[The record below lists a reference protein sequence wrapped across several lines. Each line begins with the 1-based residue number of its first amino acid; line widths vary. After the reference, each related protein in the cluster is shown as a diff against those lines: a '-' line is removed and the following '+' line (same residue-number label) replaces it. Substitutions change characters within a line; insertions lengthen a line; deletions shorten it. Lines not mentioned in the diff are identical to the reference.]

1 MGLNIKNRE
10 VELLADELARMT
22 GESKTEAIR
31 RSLQERRDRLVVTR
45 ERRPTKE
52 SLIRFMERSVWS
64 EMPPDVLGKPISKR
78 EREKILGYGP
88 HGV

>member
-1 MGLNIKNRE
+1 
-10 VELLADELARMT
+10 MT

-31 RSLQERRDRLVVTR
+31 RSLQERRDRLTITHGHA
-45 ERRPTKE
+45 PTKE
-52 SLIRFMERSVWS
+52 SLIRFLETSVWS
-64 EMPPDVLGKPISKR
+64 KIPRDVLGKPISKR